1 MLSLHCSV
9 GIVERHIG
17 RLCPDIGIGTVI
29 VVSGFALLS
38 IDAVDRNCCG
48 EPFCKVEVT
57 LVLEVELVVEV
68 VDKAAIVIFVVDRK
82 VVAELVGASSQR
94 KVVLLH
100 YTLFVNGVGIVA
112 GIVVFLQRSELFLK
126 LCVCDVAKSF
136 LVEGILYW

>member
-1 MLSLHCSV
+1 M
-9 GIVERHIG
+9 
-17 RLCPDIGIGTVI
+17 
-29 VVSGFALLS
+29 
-38 IDAVDRNCCG
+38 
-48 EPFCKVEVT
+48 
-57 LVLEVELVVEV
+57 
-68 VDKAAIVIFVVDRK
+68 VDKTAIVIFVVDRK